1 MAIAL
6 TPVDL
11 ALAASTTLLA
21 GGLSLAAG
29 LKLER
34 SLALAVARMI
44 AQLLLVAIV
53 LKFVFEQTSALWTLA
68 AAAVMMGAA
77 VMEITLNRQVPGLK
91 WPIALLSTLTL
102 SAAALGTALFTVIVV
117 IGPEPWYTPRYVVP
131 ILGMVLGNALTVM
144 SLALT
149 SMVDATRRERSAIET
164 RLALG
169 HTRLEAMQAPLR
181 AALRTGLLPMINMLS
196 TAGLVTLPG
205 MMSGQILAGADPIVA
220 AKYQIMILL
229 AIAGA
234 ASLAAGGGAYGAVF
248 LLTDNRHRL
257 RLERLQQPSPK

>member
-11 ALAASTTLLA
+11 ALAASTTLLV

-34 SLALAVARMI
+34 SLALAVARMV
-44 AQLLLVAIV
+44 AQLLLFAIV
-53 LKFVFEQTSALWTLA
+53 LKFVFEQTSALWTLT
-68 AAAVMMGAA
+68 AAAVMIGAA
-77 VMEITLNRQVPGLK
+77 VLEITLNRQVRGLG

-102 SAAALGTALFTVIVV
+102 MVAALGTALFTVIVV
-117 IGPEPWYTPRYVVP
+117 VGPEPWYTPRYVLP

-144 SLALT
+144 SLAVT
-149 SMVDATRRERSAIET
+149 SMIDAIRRDRAAIET

-169 HTRLEAMQAPLR
+169 HTRLDALSAPLR
-181 AALRTGLLPMINMLS
+181 AALCTGLLPVITMLS

-205 MMSGQILAGADPIVA
+205 MMSGQLLGGADPIEA

-229 AIAGA
+229 TIAGA
-234 ASLAAGGGAYGAVF
+234 ASLAAAGGAYGAIL
-248 LLTDNRHRL
+248 LLTDQRQRL
-257 RLERLQQPSPK
+257 RLERLQPPTPQ